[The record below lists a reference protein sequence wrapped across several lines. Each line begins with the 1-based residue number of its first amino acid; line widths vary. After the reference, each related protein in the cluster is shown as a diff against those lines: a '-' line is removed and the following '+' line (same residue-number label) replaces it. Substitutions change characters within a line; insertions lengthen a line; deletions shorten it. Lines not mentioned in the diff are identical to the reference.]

1 MPSHDRRHDDSFTA
15 IELLEHGT
23 KHFDGARGSGHQSRG
38 VEHCG
43 GVYRDVHGWRRHALP
58 VLKNGLFYPRRV
70 VDRDARSMLAP
81 RTHTPGIQA
90 SVDCGAENETGSMTA
105 RRGNDFSLEK
115 AVEDP
120 GFFPRKADLDGLID
134 LIANGSS
141 AADAAKKALVRFGP
155 DAVREAMAKTQ
166 SAAPKARA
174 RLVPLI
180 GRFAAERSSEELTQF
195 LMTNLGDEDAAVR
208 RAAANALSK
217 QRTPEVA
224 QALAAAL
231 DKETDASARRAL
243 AAALGKT
250 GGADVVA
257 SLDKLDVE
265 GDELLART
273 ASKAALI
280 AQRTAGRDVP
290 SSFDPTKALTV
301 PTAVVLHCRSGVAP
315 IMLGEVDKKFLPRL
329 SPEMD
334 QVDRVFAT
342 LVGPPEQLFRVRT
355 MLNFGFPLPAEPI
368 GPSGDVADALTR
380 ALSTPVALRIFE
392 TFTNGP
398 ARFRIDWA
406 DGGKHRAVT
415 WRAAEQI
422 AANCPNIINDPTS
435 TTWDV
440 IVSTSNDSK
449 KLEVELRPRFD
460 DPRFAYRLGDVPAA
474 SHPTI
479 AAALVRVAGVRPDDI
494 VWDPFVG
501 SGMELCERKMAGPY
515 ARLMGTDR
523 DAAALEVARKNLD
536 SAGANDAAL
545 FLEDALTFV
554 PRGTRPPT
562 LIITNPPMGR
572 RVLRGE
578 DLHSL
583 LDRFLA
589 HAAAVLA
596 PGGRIAWITPVP
608 AQSARVAKYV
618 GLERLMTARIDMGGF
633 DAEMQLLRVPE
644 GGRKTDRGRA
654 DERRGRR

>member
-1 MPSHDRRHDDSFTA
+1 M
-15 IELLEHGT
+15 
-23 KHFDGARGSGHQSRG
+23 
-38 VEHCG
+38 V
-43 GVYRDVHGWRRHALP
+43 
-58 VLKNGLFYPRRV
+58 
-70 VDRDARSMLAP
+70 
-81 RTHTPGIQA
+81 RTN
-90 SVDCGAENETGSMTA
+90 S
-105 RRGNDFSLEK
+105 
-115 AVEDP
+115 
-120 GFFPRKADLDGLID
+120 
-134 LIANGSS
+134 
-141 AADAAKKALVRFGP
+141 ADA
-155 DAVREAMAKTQ
+155 
-166 SAAPKARA
+166 KARA

-180 GRFAAERSSEELTQF
+180 GRFAAERASDELTQF
-195 LMTNLGDEDAAVR
+195 LLTSLADNDAAVR

-217 QRTPEVA
+217 QRTPDVA
-224 QALAAAL
+224 KALADAL
-231 DKETDASARRAL
+231 AKETDASARRAI

-280 AQRTAGRDVP
+280 AQRTAGRDVA
-290 SSFDPTKALTV
+290 SSFDPTKSLREPAKV
-301 PTAVVLHCRSGVAP
+301 ILHCRSGLAP
-315 IMLGEVDKKFLPRL
+315 VLLGEVDRKLLPRL
-329 SPEMD
+329 SPETE
-334 QVDRVFAT
+334 QTDRVYIT
-342 LVGPPEQLFRVRT
+342 LVGAPEQLFRVRT
-355 MLNFGFPLPAEPI
+355 MLNFGFPLPSEPI
-368 GPSGDVADALTR
+368 GPSGDVAAALTR
-380 ALSTPVALRIFE
+380 VLSSPGALRIFE

-422 AANCPNIINDPTS
+422 AANCQTIINDPTS

-440 IVSTSNDSK
+440 IVSTSNDSTN
-449 KLEVELRPRFD
+449 LDVELRPRFD
-460 DPRFAYRLGDVPAA
+460 DPRFAYRQGDVPAA

-479 AAALVRVAGVRPDDI
+479 AAALVRVAGVRPDDV

-515 ARLMGTDR
+515 ERLIGTDR
-523 DAAALEVARKNLD
+523 DAKALEVARKNLD
-536 SAGANDAAL
+536 AAGANDAAL

-554 PRGTRPPT
+554 PRGPRAPT
-562 LIITNPPMGR
+562 VVITNPPMGR

-618 GLERLMTARIDMGGF
+618 GLERIMTARIDMGGF

-644 GGRKTDRGRA
+644 GGRRTERGRGE
-654 DERRGRR
+654 DRRGRRW